1 MNFPVNS
8 PLFRSGGKIFLIG
21 FMGSGKTHWG
31 SIWAKNLN
39 MPFFDL
45 DKQIE
50 EAEQKTVA
58 EIFEKKG
65 EAYFR
70 EKEAVALRLFAQK
83 DNCIIACG
91 GGTPCFNDN
100 LQWMNEKGTII
111 YLQSSP
117 QDILQRVLEEQSKR
131 PLIKNLN
138 EGELL
143 FFIQQKLKEREP
155 FYTQAKI
162 ILQTNILAHDTLSTL
177 NL

>member
-1 MNFPVNS
+1 M
-8 PLFRSGGKIFLIG
+8 GKIFLIG

-31 SIWAKNLN
+31 SIWAKELN
-39 MPFFDL
+39 IAFFDL

-50 EAEQKTVA
+50 DAEQKTVA
-58 EIFEKKG
+58 AIFEKKG

-70 EKEAVALRLFAQK
+70 EKEAVILRTFAEK

-91 GGTPCFNDN
+91 GGTPCFDDN
-100 LQWMNEKGTII
+100 MKWMNEHGTTI
-111 YLQSSP
+111 YLQSAAK
-117 QDILQRVLEEQSKR
+117 DILQRVLEEQDKR

-138 EGELL
+138 EAELL

-162 ILQTNILAHDTLSTL
+162 IVQTNALDNNTLANL